1 MKGGLRDTA
10 EVSGL
15 DVKRMEMPLMAW
27 GGAVEPSTLGRG
39 NGKGK
44 AVLVTVTLP
53 LVLVVKQHAVNTFV
67 PC

>member
-15 DVKRMEMPLMAW
+15 DVKRMEMPLTAW

-39 NGKGK
+39 GR
-44 AVLVTVTLP
+44 
-53 LVLVVKQHAVNTFV
+53 
-67 PC
+67 